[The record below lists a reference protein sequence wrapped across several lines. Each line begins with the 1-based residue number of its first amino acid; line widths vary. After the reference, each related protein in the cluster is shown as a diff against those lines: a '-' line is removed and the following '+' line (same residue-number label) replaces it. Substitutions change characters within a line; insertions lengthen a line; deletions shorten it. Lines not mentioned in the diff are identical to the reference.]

1 MYAIA
6 IYLYMLCVNVA
17 ALFGNK
23 KARLLVRGHRQTWR
37 TLRDKVAPGES
48 YVWFHAASLGE
59 FEQGR
64 PLMERL
70 RREQPRRRILLTF
83 FSPSGYEVRKDYPV
97 ADIIC
102 YLPFDTRR
110 NARRFL
116 SLVRIEQAFLIKYEF
131 WRNYIETL
139 HAANVP
145 IYSVSSIFREGQI
158 FFRPYGRS
166 YARVLKDVTRFF
178 VQNEASRHLLA
189 RLGVERVDVVG
200 DTRFARV
207 VQIRDE
213 AKPLPLV
220 EAFEQGHK
228 VLVAGSTWPPDEDL
242 LIHYFN
248 RHTELRLVLAPH
260 VVSEEHVAQLLSKL
274 KRPALRYTR
283 ATAEAAREA
292 DCLIIDCYR
301 LLASVYRYATV
312 AYVGGGFGVGIHNV
326 PEAAVYGVPVI
337 IGPNNRKFREAR
349 ALLQRGAC
357 FEVTDQDSFDA
368 VLDRLLI
375 DTDALAHAG
384 DAARAYIE
392 ENAGA
397 ADKIYD
403 ATLRPASA
411 ETDTEAEPPAAA
423 PNLPQHPDGLD

>member
-1 MYAIA
+1 MYALA

-37 TLRDKVAPGES
+37 TLREKVEPGER

-70 RREQPRRRILLTF
+70 RREQPQRRILLTF
-83 FSPSGYEVRKDYPV
+83 FSPSGYEVRKDYAV
-97 ADIIC
+97 ADIVC

-110 NARRFL
+110 NARRLL
-116 SLVRIEQAFLIKYEF
+116 SLVSIDRAFLIKYEF
-131 WRNYIETL
+131 WRYYIEAL
-139 HAANVP
+139 HEADVP

-158 FFRPYGRS
+158 FFRPYGRG
-166 YARVLKDVTRFF
+166 YAQVLKDVTRFF
-178 VQNEASRHLLA
+178 VQNDASRRLLA
-189 RLGVERVDVVG
+189 RLGVEQVDVVG

-220 EAFEQGHK
+220 EAFAQGHK

-260 VVSEEHVAQLLSKL
+260 VVSEEHVAQLLAKL
-274 KRPALRYTR
+274 KRPALRYTQ
-283 ATAEAAREA
+283 ATAQTARDT

-337 IGPNNRKFREAR
+337 IGPNNQKFREAR

-357 FEVTDQDSFDA
+357 FEISSQDDLDA

-375 DTDALAHAG
+375 DNDALAHAG
-384 DAARAYIE
+384 SAARTYIE

-403 ATLRPASA
+403 ATLRPTSA
-411 ETDTEAEPPAAA
+411 KPDAAALA
-423 PNLPQHPDGLD
+423 PNLPPHTDGLD